1 MTPILIEITNKPEY
15 IFSSSEVGTIAYG
28 GSCSSDT
35 VSAITGDN
43 TIILYSST
51 EIYSGTITV
60 TNEQGESAELIIT
73 PFIVET
79 L

>member
-1 MTPILIEITNKPEY
+1 MAPILTEITNKPEY
-15 IFSSSEVGTIAYG
+15 IFSSSEVGTITYG
-28 GSCSSDT
+28 GSCSSST
-35 VSAITGDN
+35 TFAISGNN

-51 EIYSGTITV
+51 ENYSGTITV

-73 PFIVET
+73 PFIVEA

>member
-1 MTPILIEITNKPEY
+1 MAPILTEITNKPEY
-15 IFSSSEVGTIAYG
+15 IFSSSEAGTITYG

-51 EIYSGTITV
+51 ENYSGTITV
-60 TNEQGESAELIIT
+60 TNEQDESAELIIT
-73 PFIVET
+73 PFIVEA